1 MQELRQ
7 RVQAVLKGEGLD
19 AIVASAPEN
28 VFYVSGYRS
37 LASSVIRGVQIYAV
51 LNSQSLALVLSR
63 ADVPCALEAGLSEA
77 ELFSYGGFHFDLQE
91 VDLQEANPQHDFP
104 MEVQSVLS
112 RSYGT
117 PMEALTAALDQ
128 MAGDSKGVA
137 VDRAGLSLEV
147 WDGLT
152 NRFGTPQLRNAADL
166 FRSVRRV
173 KTADEVQRIERAT
186 RISEDAIFATL
197 EQVREGMTEQEM
209 VQIFEQQELKDG
221 GRPWFTVIACGER
234 AAFADSPPTS
244 RPLRRGDIIRFDVG
258 CTYGEYHSDIA
269 RTAVFGPPT
278 AKLVDYYTAILA
290 GEQREF
296 EYLRPGVPVNEVFH
310 RAVETVKSEGIPH
323 YKRHHC
329 GHGIGLE
336 VYDPPLIGP
345 NDLTVLEEGMVFC
358 LETPYYEIGWGG
370 LLVEDTVVITKQG
383 ARMFNQRSRAL
394 QIVE

>member
-1 MQELRQ
+1 MQALRQ
-7 RVQAVLKGEGLD
+7 RIHTVLKGEGLD

-28 VFYVSGYRS
+28 VFYVSGYQS

-91 VDLQEANPQHDFP
+91 ADPQQGFSV
-104 MEVQSVLS
+104 EVQSVLS

-117 PMEALTAALDQ
+117 PMAALTAALDQ
-128 MAGDSKGVA
+128 MTGSSKAVA

-147 WDGLT
+147 WEGLSS
-152 NRFGTPQLRNAADL
+152 RFGSPQVRDAAEI
-166 FRSVRRV
+166 FRTVRRT
-173 KTADEVQRIERAT
+173 KTEDEIQRIERAT

-197 EQVREGMTEQEM
+197 EQAREGMTEQEM
-209 VQIFEQQELKDG
+209 VQIFEQEELKHG
-221 GRPWFTVIACGER
+221 GRPWFAVIACGER

-244 RPLRRGDIIRFDVG
+244 RPLKRGDIIRFDVG
-258 CTYGEYHSDIA
+258 CTYGGYHSDIA

-278 AKLVDYYTAILA
+278 TKLVDYYNAILA

-296 EYLRPGVPVNEVFH
+296 EFLRPGVTASEVFH
-310 RAVETVKSEGIPH
+310 RAIETVQSEGIPH
-323 YKRHHC
+323 YQRHHC

-336 VYDPPLIGP
+336 VYDSPLIGP
-345 NDLTVLEEGMVFC
+345 KDQTVLEEGMVFC

-370 LLVEDTVVITKQG
+370 LLVEDTVVITKDG
-383 ARMFNQRSRAL
+383 ARMFNQRPRDL
-394 QIVE
+394 QIIE

>member
-7 RVQAVLKGEGLD
+7 RVHTVLKSEGLD

-28 VFYVSGYRS
+28 VLYVSGYQS

-51 LNSQSLALVLSR
+51 LNSESLALVLSR
-63 ADVPCALEAGLSEA
+63 ADVPCALEAGLSEN
-77 ELFSYGGFHFDLQE
+77 ELFSYGGFHFDLEEAEPQE
-91 VDLQEANPQHDFP
+91 GFP
-104 MEVQSVLS
+104 VEVQSVLS
-112 RSYGT
+112 QSYGT
-117 PMEALTAALDQ
+117 PMEALAAALDQ
-128 MAGDSKGVA
+128 MTSSSKAVA
-137 VDRAGLSLEV
+137 VDRGGLSLEV
-147 WDGLT
+147 WEGLSH
-152 NRFGTPQLRNAADL
+152 RFGPHIRNAADI
-166 FRSVRRV
+166 FRSVRRT
-173 KTADEVQRIERAT
+173 KTEEEVQRIERAT

-197 EQVREGMTEQEM
+197 QHVREGMTEQEM
-209 VQIFEQQELKDG
+209 VQIFEQEELKAG
-221 GRPWFTVIACGER
+221 GRPWFAVIACGER

-244 RPLRRGDIIRFDVG
+244 RPLKRGDIIRFDVG
-258 CTYGEYHSDIA
+258 CTYGGYHSDIA

-278 AKLVDYYTAILA
+278 TKQVDYYNAILA

-296 EYLRPGVPVNEVFH
+296 EFLRPGVSASEVFH
-310 RAVETVKSEGIPH
+310 RAMETVISEGIPH

-345 NDLTVLEEGMVFC
+345 KDQTPLEEGMVFC

-370 LLVEDTVVITKQG
+370 LLVEDTVVITKDG
-383 ARMFNQRSRAL
+383 ARMFNQRPRDL

>member
-1 MQELRQ
+1 MQALRQ

-63 ADVPCALEAGLSEA
+63 ADVPCALEAGLPEA

-91 VDLQEANPQHDFP
+91 ANPQHGFP

-112 RSYGT
+112 RSYAT
-117 PMEALTAALDQ
+117 PMEALTAALDR
-128 MAGDSKGVA
+128 MAGDSKSVA
-137 VDRAGLSLEV
+137 ADRAGLSLEV
-147 WDGLT
+147 WEGLT
-152 NRFGTPQLRNAADL
+152 NRYGTPQIRDGADL
-166 FRSVRRV
+166 FRSVRRA
-173 KTADEVQRIERAT
+173 KTEDEVERIEMAT

-197 EQVREGMTEQEM
+197 QQVREGMTEQEM

-244 RPLRRGDIIRFDVG
+244 RPLKLGDIIRFDVG
-258 CTYGEYHSDIA
+258 CTYGGYHSDIA
-269 RTAVFGPPT
+269 RTAVFGSPT
-278 AKLVDYYTAILA
+278 TKLVDYYNAILA

-296 EYLRPGVPVNEVFH
+296 EYLRPGVLANEVFH
-310 RAVETVKSEGIPH
+310 RAMETVRSEGIPH
-323 YKRHHC
+323 YERHHC

-345 NDLTVLEEGMVFC
+345 NDQTVLEEGMVFC

-370 LLVEDTVVITKQG
+370 LLIEDTVVITKEG
-383 ARMFNQRSRAL
+383 ARMFNQRSREL

>member
-1 MQELRQ
+1 MQALRQ
-7 RVQAVLKGEGLD
+7 RVHAVLKSEGLD

-37 LASSVIRGVQIYAV
+37 LASSVIRGVQIYAL

-91 VDLQEANPQHDFP
+91 AQPQQGFP
-104 MEVQSVLS
+104 NEIQSVLS

-117 PMEALTAALDQ
+117 PMEGLTAALDQ

-147 WDGLT
+147 WEGLT
-152 NRFGTPQLRNAADL
+152 NRFGTPQVRDAADI
-166 FRSVRRV
+166 FRTVRRT
-173 KTADEVQRIERAT
+173 KTEDEVQRIERAT
-186 RISEDAIFATL
+186 RISEDAIFVTL

-244 RPLRRGDIIRFDVG
+244 RPLKRGDIIRFDVG
-258 CTYGEYHSDIA
+258 CTYGGYHSDIA
-269 RTAVFGPPT
+269 RTAVFGSPT
-278 AKLVDYYTAILA
+278 TKLVDYYHAILA

-296 EYLRPGVPVNEVFH
+296 EYLRPGVLANEVFH
-310 RAVETVKSEGIPH
+310 RAMETVKSEGIPH

-336 VYDPPLIGP
+336 VYDAPLIGP
-345 NDLTVLEEGMVFC
+345 NDQTVLEEGMVFC

-370 LLVEDTVVITKQG
+370 LLVEDTVVITKDG
-383 ARMFNQRSRAL
+383 ARMFNQTPREL
-394 QIVE
+394 QIIE

>member
-7 RVQAVLKGEGLD
+7 RIQTALKAEGLD

-63 ADVPCALEAGLSEA
+63 ADVPCALEAGLSED
-77 ELFSYGGFHFDLQE
+77 ELFSYGGFHFDLE
-91 VDLQEANPQHDFP
+91 EPDHPKGFP
-104 MEVQSVLS
+104 MEIQTVLS

-117 PMEALTAALDQ
+117 PMEALSAALDQ
-128 MAGDSKGVA
+128 MAGSSKGVA
-137 VDRAGLSLEV
+137 VDRGGVSLEV
-147 WDGLT
+147 WEGLT
-152 NRFGTPQLRNAADL
+152 NRFGTPQVRDAADI
-166 FRSVRRV
+166 FRTVRRT
-173 KTADEVQRIERAT
+173 KTEEEVSRIERAT

-197 EQVREGMTEQEM
+197 DQVREGMTEQEM

-234 AAFADSPPTS
+234 AAFADSPATS
-244 RPLRRGDIIRFDVG
+244 RPLKRGDIIRFDVG
-258 CTYGEYHSDIA
+258 CTYGGYHSDIA

-278 AKLVDYYTAILA
+278 TKLVDYYNAILA
-290 GEQREF
+290 GEQQEF
-296 EYLRPGVPVNEVFH
+296 EFLRPGVPASEVFN
-310 RAVETVKSEGIPH
+310 RAMETVKSEGIPH

-329 GHGIGLE
+329 GHGIGWE

-345 NDLTVLEEGMVFC
+345 NDQTLLEEGMVFC

-370 LLVEDTVVITKQG
+370 LLVEDTVVITKDG
-383 ARMFNQRSRAL
+383 ARMFNQRPREL

>member
-1 MQELRQ
+1 MKELRQ
-7 RVQAVLKGEGLD
+7 RVQAALKSEGLD

-51 LNSQSLALVLSR
+51 VNSQSLALVLSR
-63 ADVPCALEAGLSEA
+63 ADVPCALEAGLAEA
-77 ELFSYGGFHFDLQE
+77 ELFSYGGFHFDLEDADPQSGFPVE
-91 VDLQEANPQHDFP
+91 VK
-104 MEVQSVLS
+104 SVLS
-112 RSYGT
+112 RSYAT
-117 PMEALTAALDQ
+117 PMEALAAALDQ

-137 VDRAGLSLEV
+137 VDRGGLSLEV
-147 WDGLT
+147 LEGLT
-152 NRFGTPQLRNAADL
+152 SRFGTPRVRDAADL
-166 FRSVRRV
+166 FRSVRRT
-173 KTADEVQRIERAT
+173 KTDEEVQRIERAT

-209 VQIFEQQELKDG
+209 VQIFEQEELKNG
-221 GRPWFTVIACGER
+221 GRPWFAVIACGER

-244 RPLRRGDIIRFDVG
+244 RPLKRGDIIRFDVG
-258 CTYGEYHSDIA
+258 CTYGGYHSDIA

-278 AKLVDYYTAILA
+278 SKLVELYNAILA

-296 EYLRPGVPVNEVFH
+296 EFLKPGVAANEVFH
-310 RAVETVKSEGIPH
+310 RAMEVVQSQGIPY

-345 NDLTVLEEGMVFC
+345 NDQTPLEEGMVFC

-370 LLVEDTVVITKQG
+370 LLVEDTVVITKDG
-383 ARMFNQRSRAL
+383 ARMFNQRSRDL